1 MAEQWFYEK
10 EGHQYGPLSP
20 QQMRSLGQSGKLAPD
35 DLVWREGMQTKI
47 PAGKYKGLLPGQSVP
62 QSELSNASTETEVV
76 IDAAAADHMRA
87 GRSQRSGRLSGG
99 AIFNLGLESQSF
111 VYKNWI
117 AVVFLTI
124 VFVLACAG
132 AAAMIITLPLVP
144 VFMMGYVANL
154 THIRQGQAI
163 QWEEFILFLR
173 RGWPSLFNVFELGA
187 VFILITAVVILFLYL
202 CGIFSSLVSILA
214 QTLSV
219 EIGIIVSVLVIL
231 PVSLMGIALSLGV
244 STAYWAIVYAA
255 KEDGSISGASDEVSI
270 FLRLQSGLQ
279 AIGSNKAAVI
289 RAGACIALIALAYGL
304 VFLLFWFVVGLITR
318 EMGYRNSGLILR
330 QLLFLF
336 GAAFSFLLGST
347 GLASIFVYHA
357 VDAERIVE
365 RFRREQT

>member
-1 MAEQWFYEK
+1 MAQQWFYEK
-10 EGHQYGPLSP
+10 EGDQYGPLSP
-20 QQMRSLGQSGKLAPD
+20 QQMQSLGQSGKIAPD

-47 PAGKYKGLLPGQSVP
+47 PAGKYKGLLPEQSVP
-62 QSELSNASTETEVV
+62 QSELSDASTEVV
-76 IDAAAADHMRA
+76 IDSAAADHIRA

-132 AAAMIITLPLVP
+132 ASAIIITLPLVP

-187 VFILITAVVILFLYL
+187 VFILITAVVSLFLSL
-202 CGIFSSLVSILA
+202 CGIFSGFVSILA
-214 QTLSV
+214 QTVSV
-219 EIGIIVSVLVIL
+219 EIGIIVLVLVIL
-231 PVSLMGIALSLGV
+231 PVSLLGIALSLGV

-255 KEDGSISGASDEVSI
+255 KEDDSILGLSDEVSI
-270 FLRLQSGLQ
+270 YLRLQSGLQ

-289 RAGACIALIALAYGL
+289 RAGACIALFALVYGL
-304 VFLLFWFVVGLITR
+304 VFLLFWFVVGLMQR
-318 EMGYRNSGLILR
+318 EIPFSSSGLILR

-357 VDAERIVE
+357 VVAERIVE
-365 RFRREQT
+365 RFRSDQG